1 MVYGKRGRTRLPV
14 VELSDRR
21 ALERWRPADEETVAR
36 ARRLKEQALLDLGM
50 THSTIASWIYSKCSH
65 QIPTTAVDTAA
76 VLASGDGTCLLL
88 YNPDFFVALGLEG
101 VRFVLFHEARH
112 LVQRHLFADPD
123 LRDDPVFTLACE
135 VTINHVA
142 MVRLRQAGLPE
153 IGGEP
158 VGVDPGEIHR
168 AYRDDLEAQGL
179 DWLAYDQFVATD
191 MNVYRELH
199 RMRNPPVP
207 GPLCV
212 HLLLKSAGLDQET
225 VDRIGSEVLRSVLIA
240 ARRGNALAH
249 GELLDLLDRTD
260 GAGERVDRL
269 WGDLGAHALRGR
281 TVATRRVHWWQ
292 QWLVDVLAAKLRPGE
307 RLIYP
312 KKRGALLA
320 ALGHDPVLARRGP
333 ERVKTLVIALDTSGS
348 MPDPV
353 VRWVTELVGQVDG
366 VEAHWLSFDGAIM
379 PFRPGERVHGGGG
392 TDFGLVRDYVEGRHA
407 VNGEWFDEH
416 PDAVIVLTDG
426 HAPPITPAEPDK
438 WIWLITPTGDDW
450 PDRHR
455 PPMACHRVRPVAPD
469 DLSPYGVGS

>member
-1 MVYGKRGRTRLPV
+1 MVYGKRVRPRLPV

-21 ALERWRPADEETVAR
+21 ALERWRPADEETVAQ

-112 LVQRHLFADPD
+112 LVQRHLFADPG

-135 VTINHVA
+135 VSINHVA
-142 MVRLRQAGLPE
+142 MVRLRRAGLPE

-158 VGVDPGEIHR
+158 VGIDPRAIHR

-179 DWLAYDQFVATD
+179 DALGYDQFVATD
-191 MNVYRELH
+191 LNVHRELG

-212 HLLLKSAGLDQET
+212 HLLLDGDGLDQET
-225 VDRIGSEVLRSVLIA
+225 VDRIGSDVLRSVLIA
-240 ARRGNALAH
+240 ARRGSALAH
-249 GELLDLLDRTD
+249 GELLDLLDRTRD
-260 GAGERVDRL
+260 AGDRVARL
-269 WGDLGAHALRGR
+269 WGELGAHALRGH

-292 QWLVDVLAAKLRPGE
+292 QWLVDVLADRLRPGE

-348 MPDPV
+348 MPDTV
-353 VRWVTELVGQVDG
+353 VRWVTELVGQLDG

-379 PFRPGERVHGGGG
+379 PFRPGEHVRGGGG
-392 TDFGLVRDYVEGRHA
+392 TDFGLVRDYVEGRHE
-407 VNGEWFDEH
+407 VNGTRLEDS

-438 WIWLITPTGDDW
+438 WIWLITEGGDDW

-469 DLSPYGVGS
+469 DL